1 MKKAQQLIIF
11 FIRAKIHIVAAF
23 STKRAARMAF
33 EIFCTPFRK
42 PRPVAPPIFKKGQ
55 EFSII
60 VNGYRIWGHKWNEE
74 ADEKILIVHGF
85 ESRAYNFDRYISPL
99 IKKGYAVYAMDAKA
113 HGKSEGKTITAPET
127 AEMIKVLEETV
138 GRFNGFICHSFGGI
152 SVALYQELNN
162 YPTARLVFI
171 APATETAT
179 ALDKFCSFFR
189 LGSSIKEEM
198 DNIIYARAGVRA
210 EHYSIKRIIPKI
222 KNPIL
227 WIHDEDDDITP
238 LSDVKPLIDS
248 NPQHVEF
255 MITQGLGHRKI
266 YKENKV
272 QKKVLDFF
280 HTKTN
285 EKNI

>member
-11 FIRAKIHIVAAF
+11 FLRAKLHFVAAF
-23 STKRAARMAF
+23 STRKAANMAF

-42 PRPVAPPIFKKGQ
+42 PRSVPPPIFKKAE
-55 EFSII
+55 EFILM
-60 VNGYRIWGHKWNEE
+60 VNGFRLHGYKWNEK
-74 ADEKILIVHGF
+74 AVAKVLVVHGF

-127 AEMIKVLEETV
+127 AEMISILEEKV
-138 GRFNGFICHSFGGI
+138 GKFDGFICHSFGGI
-152 SVALYQELNN
+152 SVALHQEKQNN
-162 YPTARLVFI
+162 PAARLVFI

-179 ALDKFCSFFR
+179 ALYKFCSFFR
-189 LGSSIKEEM
+189 LGKEIQEEM
-198 DNIIYARAGVRA
+198 DNIIFRKAGVRA
-210 EHYSIKRIIPKI
+210 SHYSIKRIIPQI
-222 KNPIL
+222 NNPVL

-238 LSDVKPLIDS
+238 IEDVQPLIDS
-248 NPQHVEF
+248 NPHHVEF

-272 QKKVLDFF
+272 QKRVLDFF
-280 HTKTN
+280 T
-285 EKNI
+285 